1 MEELL
6 IALVFLF
13 FFLGLIT
20 LVGHTIWLALA
31 WLFRALSGKN
41 PPTSPQHE
49 SLNLNRCVNCN
60 SVLHPAAPVCTVC
73 GWRKTSPATA
83 ELMREMGATHRQ
95 LQRLHRQGS
104 ISETAYRE
112 AMRALELER
121 ERLASPTGY
130 VKPTPPTASPTPEI
144 ARPTQAQEPKP
155 ALHITQAARPH
166 ISVPPESII
175 EAQPPAT
182 HAVSESSGDV
192 RSPVEVLM
200 TEPAFE
206 TAPATH
212 RPPRWVVDEEQ
223 RKSASPEVAV
233 RKPRKPLTEVLAAFM
248 EQSNIRWGEIIG
260 GLLIIGC
267 STALVISLWNE
278 ISRIPVLKFFIFTS
292 VTAALF
298 GVGLYTEHRWKLPT
312 TSRGIL
318 TIATLLVPL
327 NFLAIAAVSKGTAP
341 AGALI
346 VASELIAP
354 ALFLCL
360 VYFAGRIITPA
371 WPQLLAFGVLGS
383 SIGQLLIRHFA
394 YPGASPFKLVMLGFF
409 PLLCFVA
416 ATGWMLRRAAREAE
430 FDESQANT
438 IFVTL
443 GASTFAAILSL
454 GLLSYKSGQTAQTLM
469 QLAPLL
475 TLGSGP
481 ILVSGLLLWQRIRS
495 RELAAS
501 RTAGT
506 SIALIGAMLTITGIL
521 LSFPNPASVVPAA
534 LLAFFIFTS
543 VALVFDQPRAHLL
556 AAFCFALTFLVSY
569 LAWTGQ
575 VAWQSPRYMSLFS
588 DLHSIGSGQAMA
600 ALFVLFIAASEFLS
614 RRKQEAAGV
623 YYLTAASVIGGAC
636 LVLATLF
643 GLGRAGDPYFVAP
656 ICFILAAGAFFI
668 AWRRNFSIASWL
680 GSGVL
685 LLAVAQTLGTLL
697 HVRFPWQAALLVHAS
712 VTAIAAILLWRRG
725 ETLRHVL
732 ARPLNLSALITSVG
746 VVLAMNEAYRWEPT
760 AMYAQ
765 RLLWLAFIWLAL
777 LWLNR
782 LQLLFTAM
790 QVALALTVL
799 LTVKLGLQSYEWY
812 AYLPNAWLHPWSLQI
827 QGSVLVMFG
836 LAWIALRLFVRR
848 AVSKREA
855 SDESHAVESH
865 AVESFESGAAGVE
878 HSAHDESLADVAWS
892 YLNSAWPA
900 LDRVLMWSVLGGFAL
915 MGIYGALNGLRLE
928 LATRGVAF
936 TSWNLAGFPHEQAYG
951 AGAWILLGLL
961 LLSMLVGFWE
971 RRKSLYMLGAL
982 LAFYLI
988 VPLLAARWETEFATA
1003 SAWRWLASV
1012 FLILLSTLWWFRES
1026 LLRQL
1031 KSFGLPLMNDEA
1043 GNSVRRTRILLLVL
1057 TIVPALALA
1066 VYPALKAIFYRPVHG
1081 PSAGIFYLLGD
1092 VVSYSVPLALISLAL
1107 IGHAVRERAA
1117 GYAFAASLLINL
1129 AVTVAQLLTIAAVGG
1144 SMNRVVLVQS
1154 LQLNIIAT
1162 AGFALLWLAMR
1173 GRWMLE
1179 ATREQALRAE
1189 GYLKFQ
1195 VGIGLALNALLLAP
1209 LVLRLAARP
1218 DWAGIATVEAG
1229 NARGW
1234 LALVLSL
1241 IAAFWYV
1248 KAFHKSLH
1256 TWLVFA
1262 AVGATGALIAFDV
1275 TRFQVG
1281 TWSGFHALL
1290 VASVVTAWLMLLAM
1304 KLPAFLESARA
1315 GQFSETNE
1323 KRGQT
1328 FLATDWRWQATLYAS
1343 IAGAWTVLLALRSSI
1358 NDPDRPWWS
1367 VGALVVMSALAAG
1380 LNWETLSRAYLY
1392 AAGMLLNLAAT
1403 IWFLTSWSYGKNIK
1417 GVIGFIDANVSALAL
1432 PGIIWLC
1439 LELRARRSDE
1449 NRRVESGSYEGRR
1462 NVFPSFHHLAA
1473 LGALAAM
1480 LYVLLIGL
1488 LFGLVYESL
1497 HPLAWLEGLAIF
1509 SAVALMFACLWDRHA
1524 RYAVAGLYLLGLVAA
1539 GRALRR
1545 LDLQPDVLTWALMLV
1560 IAAYSILTSFIWKSR
1575 AAFIAIA
1582 DRLRIPKRTET
1593 DNPGLN
1599 WLGAFNA
1606 SLAFIIVLVGFW
1618 SVINFASWPMR
1629 LAGALA
1635 VGAQLFAFVMLAQGD
1650 KRSLWQRV
1658 ALLMFAIGAVYLGWS
1673 WLVPNLSGT
1682 WLNRAVVL
1690 MIVMFGV
1697 IALYGIGTDR
1707 ASLRDSGWTREARRF
1722 IPWLAG
1728 TGALSLFFVLATEVT
1743 QQNEFGSVHINL
1755 TALAVVGGTLISAS
1769 VMCIYFAVRPQHD
1782 PLELSESGRMKYVYV
1797 AEVLL
1802 ALLFMH
1808 IRLTMPWLFTGFF
1821 ERYWP
1826 LVILFIAFIGVGIS
1840 EVLRRQGVLV
1850 VARPVERTGA
1860 FLPLLP
1866 VIGFW
1871 MVDSRVD
1878 YSMLLFII
1886 GLLYATLSILRRS
1899 FGFGILAALAGNGGL
1914 WYLLHQ
1920 TASYGFFRH
1929 PQMWL
1934 IPVALS
1940 VLVAAYLNRDRFTEE
1955 QMAGIR
1961 YVTLMMIYV
1970 SSTSDIFIN
1979 GVAESPWLP
1988 LALAGLSLVGI
1999 LCGIL
2004 LRVRAFLFLGVTFL
2018 LIAIISMIWYASDNL
2033 GWTWLWWVAGIVT
2046 GALIIFTFALFE
2058 KKRGEMLQVLEDLRG
2073 WER

>member
-1 MEELL
+1 MEGLL

-13 FFLGLIT
+13 FFFALIT
-20 LVGHTIWLALA
+20 LIGHAIWLALA
-31 WLFRALSGKN
+31 WLFRALSGKSSS
-41 PPTSPQHE
+41 TTPQYE

-60 SVLHPAAPVCTVC
+60 SLLHPLAPVCTVC

-83 ELMREMGATHRQ
+83 ELMKELGATHRQ

-112 AMRALELER
+112 TMRALELER

-130 VKPTPPTASPTPEI
+130 VRPTPQT
-144 ARPTQAQEPKP
+144 ARPAQAQESSP
-155 ALHITQAARPH
+155 ARPVTPEARPPV
-166 ISVPPESII
+166 SVPPESIV
-175 EAQPPAT
+175 ETQPPAT
-182 HAVSESSGDV
+182 QAVSESREDV
-192 RSPVEVLM
+192 RSPVEILL

-206 TAPATH
+206 TAPAT
-212 RPPRWVVDEEQ
+212 RLPPRWVVDEEQ
-223 RKSASPEVAV
+223 RKSASPEAAV

-341 AGALI
+341 AGALV

-354 ALFLCL
+354 ILFLCL

-394 YPGASPFKLVMLGFF
+394 FAGMEPTRLVMLGFF

-438 IFVTL
+438 IFATL

-481 ILVSGLLLWQRIRS
+481 ILVSGLLLWERVKR
-495 RELAAS
+495 REFAAS

-506 SIALIGAMLTITGIL
+506 SIALIGAMLTMAGIL

-543 VALVFDQPRAHLL
+543 VAQVFAQPRAHLL
-556 AAFCFALTFLVSY
+556 AAFCFALAFLVTF

-575 VAWQSPRYMSLFS
+575 VEWQSARSTSLLS
-588 DLHSIGSGQAMA
+588 DLYSIKSGQAMA
-600 ALFVLFIAASEFLS
+600 ALFVLFIAASEVLS
-614 RRKQEAAGV
+614 RRKQEAAWV
-623 YYLTAASVIGGAC
+623 YYMTAASVIGGVC
-636 LVLATLF
+636 LVLATVF
-643 GLGRAGDPYFVAP
+643 GLGRTGDPYFVAP
-656 ICFILAAGAFFI
+656 IYFILAAGAFFI
-668 AWRRNFSIASWL
+668 AWRRNFSSAGWI

-685 LLAVAQTLGTLL
+685 LLTLAQTFGTLL

-712 VTAIAAILLWRRG
+712 VAAIAAIVCWRRG
-725 ETLRHVL
+725 EPLRHAL
-732 ARPLNLSALITSVG
+732 ARPLNLSALITSG
-746 VVLAMNEAYRWEPT
+746 VVILAMSEAYRWEPT

-765 RLLWLAFIWLAL
+765 RLLWLACIWLVL

-790 QVALALTVL
+790 QVALASTVL
-799 LTVKLGLQSYEWY
+799 LTVKLGLQQSDWY

-836 LAWIALRLFVRR
+836 LAWIALRIFVRR
-848 AVSKREA
+848 AVSKLDA
-855 SDESHAVESH
+855 SDESR
-865 AVESFESGAAGVE
+865 AVESFASGTANVE
-878 HSAHDESLADVAWS
+878 QTTRDESLAEVTWS

-900 LDRVLMWSVLGGFAL
+900 FDRVLMWSVLGGFVL

-928 LATRGVAF
+928 LATRGIAVS
-936 TSWNLAGFPHEQAYG
+936 SWNLAGFPHEQADG

-961 LLSMLVGFWE
+961 LLSMLAGFWE
-971 RRKSLYMLGAL
+971 RRKSLYILGAL

-1012 FLILLSTLWWFRES
+1012 FLLLLSTLWWFRER
-1026 LLRQL
+1026 LLSQL
-1031 KSFGLPLMNDEA
+1031 KSFGLPLMNEEA
-1043 GNSVRRTRILLLVL
+1043 VDYVRRTRILLLAL
-1057 TIVPALALA
+1057 TIIPALALTI
-1066 VYPALKAIFYRPVHG
+1066 YPALKAIFYRPVHG
-1081 PSAGIFYLLGD
+1081 ASAGIFYLLGD

-1154 LQLNIIAT
+1154 VQLNIIAT
-1162 AGFALLWLAMR
+1162 AGFALLWLATRGGWMR
-1173 GRWMLE
+1173 E
-1179 ATREQALRAE
+1179 ATGTQARRAE
-1189 GYLKFQ
+1189 GYLRFQ
-1195 VGIGLALNALLLAP
+1195 IGIGLALNALLIVP

-1218 DWAGIATVEAG
+1218 EWAGLATIEAG

-1234 LALVLSL
+1234 LALALSFL
-1241 IAAFWYV
+1241 AAFWYITV
-1248 KAFHKSLH
+1248 FHKRLEA
-1256 TWLVFA
+1256 WLVCA
-1262 AVGATGALIAFDV
+1262 ALGATGALIAFDV
-1275 TRFQVG
+1275 TRWQSG
-1281 TWSGFHALL
+1281 TWGGFHALL
-1290 VASVVTAWLMLLAM
+1290 IASVATAWLMMLAM
-1304 KLPAFLESARA
+1304 KLPTFLERARA
-1315 GQFSETNE
+1315 GQFSEANE
-1323 KRGQT
+1323 KRGYE
-1328 FLATDWRWQATLYAS
+1328 FLAEDWRWDATLFAS
-1343 IAGAWTVLLALRSSI
+1343 IAGAWIVLLALREFL
-1358 NDPDRPWWS
+1358 NDPDRPWWT
-1367 VGALVVMSALAAG
+1367 VGTLIVVSALAAA

-1392 AAGMLLNLAAT
+1392 AAGLLLNLAAT
-1403 IWFLTSWSYGKNIK
+1403 LLFVVKWSFSSDADSIF
-1417 GVIGFIDANVSALAL
+1417 GFIDANVVALAL
-1432 PGIIWLC
+1432 PGIVWLC

-1449 NRRVESGSYEGRR
+1449 RRRDESGRVEGRR
-1462 NVFPSFHHLAA
+1462 TAIPSFHHLAA
-1473 LGALAAM
+1473 LAALAGT
-1480 LYVLLIGL
+1480 LYLLLVSL
-1488 LFGLVYESL
+1488 LFGLIYENVHS
-1497 HPLAWLEGLAIF
+1497 LAWLEWLAIF
-1509 SAVALMFACLWDRHA
+1509 SAVSLMFACLWDRHA

-1539 GRALRR
+1539 ERALGR
-1545 LDLQPDVLTWALMLV
+1545 LDLQPDRLAWAMMLV
-1560 IAAYSILTSFIWKSR
+1560 IAAYSILTGYIWKSR
-1575 AAFIAIA
+1575 ASFDTIA
-1582 DRLRIPKRTET
+1582 DRLKIPKRTET
-1593 DNPGLN
+1593 DTPGLN

-1606 SLAFIIVLVGFW
+1606 SLAFVIVLAGFW
-1618 SVINFASWPMR
+1618 SVINFTSWPMR
-1629 LAGALA
+1629 LAGAFA
-1635 VGAQLFAFVMLAQGD
+1635 ASAQLLAFAMLAQGD

-1658 ALLMFAIGAVYLGWS
+1658 ALLMLAIGAVYLGWS
-1673 WLVPNLSGT
+1673 WLVPDLSGT

-1690 MIVMFGV
+1690 MIVMFGM
-1697 IALYGIGTDR
+1697 IALYGVGTDR
-1707 ASLRDSGWTREARRF
+1707 AALRDSGWTREARGF

-1728 TGALSLFFVLATEVT
+1728 TGALSLFFVLSTEVA
-1743 QQNEFGSVHINL
+1743 QQNEFGGVHINL
-1755 TALAVVGGTLISAS
+1755 PALAVVGATLISAS
-1769 VMCIYFAVRPQHD
+1769 VMCIYFAVRPKHD

-1797 AEVLL
+1797 AEALL
-1802 ALLFMH
+1802 ALLFVH
-1808 IRLTMPWLFTGFF
+1808 IRLTMPWLFSGFF

-1920 TASYGFFRH
+1920 TASYGFFKH

-1934 IPVALS
+1934 IPIALS
-1940 VLVAAYLNRDRFTEE
+1940 VLVASYLNRDRFTEE

-1988 LALAGLSLVGI
+1988 LALAGLSLVGV

-2073 WER
+2073 WQK

>member
-1 MEELL
+1 MADLA
-6 IALVFLF
+6 IFLVIVVF
-13 FFLGLIT
+13 FFGSIT
-20 LVGHTIWLALA
+20 LIGHAIWLGLA
-31 WLFRALSGKN
+31 WLFRLILDKPAPDTQL
-41 PPTSPQHE
+41 E
-49 SLNLNRCVNCN
+49 SLNLNRCVNCKAL
-60 SVLHPAAPVCTVC
+60 LHPLAPVCTAC
-73 GWRKTSPATA
+73 GWRKPSPATA
-83 ELMREMGATHRQ
+83 ELMKEIGAAHRQ
-95 LQRLHRQGS
+95 LQRLYRQGS
-104 ISETAYRE
+104 IGETAYRE
-112 AMRALELER
+112 MLRALELER
-121 ERLASPTGY
+121 ERLASPTGH
-130 VKPTPPTASPTPEI
+130 VRPSPPTATPTPE
-144 ARPTQAQEPKP
+144 ATRPTPAQEAKPK
-155 ALHITQAARPH
+155 LHITQEARPPV
-166 ISVPPESII
+166 SVPPESII

-182 HAVSESSGDV
+182 HTVSESREDA
-192 RSPVEVLM
+192 RTPVEVLM

-206 TAPATH
+206 TAPAQSS
-212 RPPRWVVDEEQ
+212 PQGWAVDDEQ
-223 RKSASPEVAV
+223 RKPAAPAV
-233 RKPRKPLTEVLAAFM
+233 RRPRKPLTEVLAAFM

-278 ISRIPVLKFFIFTS
+278 ISRIPVLKFFIFTT

-341 AGALI
+341 AGALV

-383 SIGQLLIRHFA
+383 SVGQLLIRHFA
-394 YPGASPFKLVMLGFF
+394 SAGMEPTRLVLLGFF

-506 SIALIGAMLTITGIL
+506 SIALTGALLAIAGIL
-521 LSFPNPASVVPAA
+521 LSFPNPASVFPAA

-543 VALVFDQPRAHLL
+543 VAQVFDQPRAHLF
-556 AAFCFALTFLVSY
+556 AAFCFTLAFIVTF

-575 VAWQSPRYMSLFS
+575 VEWQSPRHTSLLS
-588 DLHSIGSGQAMA
+588 DLYSIRSGQAMA
-600 ALFVLFIAASEFLS
+600 ALFVLFIGASEFLS
-614 RRKQEAAGV
+614 RRKEEAAGV
-623 YYLTAASVIGGAC
+623 YYMVAASVIGGAC
-636 LVLATLF
+636 LVLVTRF

-656 ICFILAAGAFFI
+656 IYLILTAGAFFI
-668 AWRRNFSIASWL
+668 AWRRSLSIASWV

-685 LLAVAQTLGTLL
+685 LLGLAQTLGTLL
-697 HVRFPWQAALLVHAS
+697 HVRFPWQAALLAHAS
-712 VTAIAAILLWRRG
+712 AASVAAIFCWRRG
-725 ETLRHVL
+725 EPLRQAL
-732 ARPLNLSALITSVG
+732 ARPLNLSALVTSGG
-746 VVLAMNEAYRWEPT
+746 VIFAMNEAYRWEPT

-765 RLLWLAFIWLAL
+765 RLLWLACIWLVL

-799 LTVKLGLQSYEWY
+799 LTVKLGLQHSDWY

-827 QGSVLVMFG
+827 QGSVLVMFS
-836 LAWIALRLFVRR
+836 LAWIALRLLVRR
-848 AVSKREA
+848 AVSKRHE
-855 SDESHAVESH
+855 SDAVEHRDAVESP
-865 AVESFESGAAGVE
+865 ESVAAGDVP
-878 HSAHDESLADVAWS
+878 AARDEGLADVAWS
-892 YLNSAWPA
+892 YLNSAAPA
-900 LDRVLMWSVLGGFAL
+900 LDRVLMWSVLGGFVL

-928 LATRGVAF
+928 LATRGVVVPV
-936 TSWNLAGFPHEQAYG
+936 WNLAGFPHQQAYG

-971 RRKSLYMLGAL
+971 RRTYVYVLGAL
-982 LAFYLI
+982 TALFVA
-988 VPLLAARWETEFATA
+988 VPLLAAGWETEFATA
-1003 SAWRWLASV
+1003 SAWRWLAAV
-1012 FLILLSTLWWFRES
+1012 FLLALSLALWGRERIAGQLST
-1026 LLRQL
+1026 
-1031 KSFGLPLMNDEA
+1031 FGLSEIDGRAGDETGEVA
-1043 GNSVRRTRILLLVL
+1043 TSTRVLLLIL
-1057 TIVPALALA
+1057 TIVPAFALTT
-1066 VYPALKAIFYRPVHG
+1066 YPALKAIMYRPVHG
-1081 PSAGIFYLLGD
+1081 PSAGLFYQLGD
-1092 VVSYSVPLALISLAL
+1092 VVSYSLPLVLISLAL

-1144 SMNRVVLVQS
+1144 SMNRVVLVQGV
-1154 LQLNIIAT
+1154 QLNIIALT
-1162 AGFALLWLAMR
+1162 GFALLWLATR

-1179 ATREQALRAE
+1179 ATREQASRAE
-1189 GYLKFQ
+1189 AYLKIQ
-1195 VGIGLALNALLLAP
+1195 IGIGLVLNALLIVP

-1218 DWAGIATVEAG
+1218 SWAGIATVEAG

-1234 LALVLSL
+1234 LALVLSFL
-1241 IAAFWYV
+1241 AAFWYV
-1248 KAFHKSLH
+1248 NAFKERLRA
-1256 TWLVFA
+1256 WLVFA

-1275 TRFQVG
+1275 TRWQTG
-1281 TWSGFHALL
+1281 TWGGFHALL
-1290 VASVVTAWLMLLAM
+1290 ISSVVTAWLMLLAV
-1304 KLPAFLESARA
+1304 KLPAFLQRGRA
-1315 GQFSETNE
+1315 GQFSEPNGE
-1323 KRGQT
+1323 QGRE
-1328 FLATDWRWQATLYAS
+1328 FLALDWRWKATFYAS
-1343 IAGAWTVLLALRSSI
+1343 LGGAWTVLLALRASFD
-1358 NDPDRPWWS
+1358 DPGRPWWP

-1380 LNWETLSRAYLY
+1380 LHWETLSRAYLY
-1392 AAGMLLNLAAT
+1392 AAGILLNLAAT
-1403 IWFLTSWSYGKNIK
+1403 IWFLTSWLFK
-1417 GVIGFIDANVSALAL
+1417 GDVNAIFGFIDANVAALAL
-1432 PGIIWLC
+1432 PCIGWLW
-1439 LELRARRSDE
+1439 LELRARRSSE
-1449 NRRVESGSYEGRR
+1449 SRRTAI
-1462 NVFPSFHHLAA
+1462 PSFHHLAA
-1473 LGALAAM
+1473 LAALAAM
-1480 LYVLLIGL
+1480 LYLLLVDL
-1488 LFGLVYESL
+1488 LFGLMYGSL
-1497 HPLAWLEGLAIF
+1497 HPLSWLEGLATF
-1509 SAVALMFACLWDRHA
+1509 SAVSLMFACLWDRHA

-1539 GRALRR
+1539 GRALCR
-1545 LDLQPDVLTWALMLV
+1545 LDLQPDMLAWAMMLFL
-1560 IAAYSILTSFIWKSR
+1560 AAYAILTGFIWKSR
-1575 AAFIAIA
+1575 EAFLNIA
-1582 DRLRIPKRTET
+1582 DRLGIPKRTET
-1593 DNPGLN
+1593 VYPGLN

-1606 SLAFIIVLVGFW
+1606 SLAFIIVMVGFW
-1618 SVINFASWPMR
+1618 SMINFASWPMR
-1629 LAGALA
+1629 LAGAFA
-1635 VGAQLFAFVMLAQGD
+1635 VGAQSFAFAMLARGE

-1658 ALLMFAIGAVYLGWS
+1658 ALLMLAVGAVYLGWS
-1673 WLVPNLSGT
+1673 WLTPDLSGT

-1690 MIVMFGV
+1690 MIVMFGM
-1697 IALYGIGTDR
+1697 IALYSVGTDR
-1707 ASLRDSGWTREARRF
+1707 AALRESGWTQAARSF

-1728 TGALSLFFVLATEVT
+1728 TGALSLFFVLSTEVA
-1743 QQNEFGSVHINL
+1743 QQNEFGGVHIKL
-1755 TALAVVGGTLISAS
+1755 PALVIVGATLIAAS
-1769 VMCIYFAVRPQHD
+1769 GMCIFFAVRPKHD

-1808 IRLTMPWLFTGFF
+1808 IRLTMPWLFSGFF

-1826 LVILFIAFIGVGIS
+1826 LVIVFIAFVGVGIS
-1840 EVLRRQGVLV
+1840 EVLRGQGVLV

-1860 FLPLLP
+1860 LLPLLP

-1878 YSMLLFII
+1878 YSMLLFVI
-1886 GLLYATLSILRRS
+1886 GILYATLSILRRS
-1899 FGFGILAALAGNGGL
+1899 FAFGILAALAGNGGL
-1914 WYLLHQ
+1914 WHLLHQ
-1920 TASYGFFRH
+1920 TTGYGFFKH
-1929 PQMWL
+1929 PQLWL
-1934 IPVALS
+1934 IPIALS

-1955 QMAGIR
+1955 QMAGVR
-1961 YVTLMMIYV
+1961 YVTLMIIYV

-1988 LALAGLSLVGI
+1988 LALAGLSLAGV

-2073 WER
+2073 WQK